1 MDRTMLS
8 KTERRTSNPSIETL
22 LKLWTGAL
30 WLGGFTLV
38 GMTGDPSHPWLR
50 EVEISKGR

>member
-1 MDRTMLS
+1 MLS
-8 KTERRTSNPSIETL
+8 KIERRTSNPSIETL

>member
-22 LKLWTGAL
+22 LKFWTGAL
-30 WLGGFTLV
+30 WF
-38 GMTGDPSHPWLR
+38 
-50 EVEISKGR
+50 GRYSR